1 METKEA
7 FGKENMGTKKKN
19 LTFLRQRL
27 YMLERRKTDTLMES
41 NMVVDHSNSGP
52 LRRSQSDRTEY
63 NQKLQG
69 SLQWTRQI
77 RLVGTHLIPSPSVEI
92 QANPLPQAVN
102 LSGPFHSPLSE
113 SLHITWRLSKD
124 SGAARTGHCPS
135 KKMMPQ
141 TGASAPGPPAQDEQQ
156 QIRRMMAK
164 RSNIIK
170 ELIQTEKDYLTDLEL
185 CIREVV
191 QPLKTKQIERFDAD
205 GLFSNIQSVH
215 QISVK
220 LLSLLEEATKDVEP
234 DMQVI
239 GGIFLQI
246 KSPLEDIYKIYCY
259 HHDEAHTILE
269 SYEKDEELKQHMR
282 HCIQSLKGKPNLL
295 DMGSLLIKPVQ
306 RVMKYPLLL
315 SELRNSTPPTH
326 PDYKE
331 LEDALA
337 AMKDINVNIN
347 ELKRRK
353 DLVLKYKK
361 NDEDESLKDKFSK
374 LNIHSISKK
383 SKRVTNHLKI
393 LTRGESQVKDR
404 TFNREEKLF
413 RHLEKTVKNCVKNV
427 TFCLQHIQ
435 DAMPLAAQ
443 IVTELHVI
451 SYDKDTKDSDYSATL
466 SKPPNP
472 CEDFVAHLH
481 RLVLTPLLALQSLF
495 PGPQKLIQKRYDK
508 LLDYNGYIQCSAGDD
523 SDLAR
528 KDYEALNAQLVEE
541 LQVFNQATRQVLLN
555 CLYCFVTLLRDLMF
569 MALKPYSTIMPLLLL
584 PSSINKV
591 QNRVIEEV
599 HSLNFVKDNSTTF
612 IERKLSFE
620 KKKPGPTLIATS
632 IRTDPHI
639 VLLLKCI
646 MISWFC
652 SFHSASVHSDMP
664 CQTENHRSQLLAS
677 YSLETLY
684 QAKRKCNATQEHD
697 IDLLEGDLVAAVE
710 QKDPL
715 GSTNRWLVDSGIAK
729 GFVYASFLKPYN
741 AAKVQQEDREHWF
754 YKEDFDNIS
763 LFVSSWPVSH
773 SITQTWEES
782 TSGNSSSLNGICGKP
797 EVDGVDTDSVQDGDE
812 QIFYAV
818 HAFQARSEHELS
830 LQEYQRVHILRFCD
844 LSGNKKWWLAEAQGQ
859 KGYVPANYLGKMT
872 YA

>member
-63 NQKLQG
+63 NQKLQ
-69 SLQWTRQI
+69 
-77 RLVGTHLIPSPSVEI
+77 E
-92 QANPLPQAVN
+92 
-102 LSGPFHSPLSE
+102 
-113 SLHITWRLSKD
+113 
-124 SGAARTGHCPS
+124 
-135 KKMMPQ
+135 KMMPQ

-282 HCIQSLKGKPNLL
+282 HCIQSLKKLYLEEGKPNLL

-620 KKKPGPTLIATS
+620 KKKPGPTL
-632 IRTDPHI
+632 
-639 VLLLKCI
+639 
-646 MISWFC
+646 
-652 SFHSASVHSDMP
+652 SDMP

>member
-7 FGKENMGTKKKN
+7 SGKENMGTKKKN

-27 YMLERRKTDTLMES
+27 YMLERRKTDTVVES
-41 NMVVDHSNSGP
+41 PGTVDHSNSGP

-63 NQKLQG
+63 NQKLQEKM
-69 SLQWTRQI
+69 T
-77 RLVGTHLIPSPSVEI
+77 
-92 QANPLPQAVN
+92 PQA
-102 LSGPFHSPLSE
+102 
-113 SLHITWRLSKD
+113 
-124 SGAARTGHCPS
+124 
-135 KKMMPQ
+135 
-141 TGASAPGPPAQDEQQ
+141 GASAPGPTAHDEQQ

-170 ELIQTEKDYLTDLEL
+170 ELIQTEKDYLNDLEM

-191 QPLKTKQIERFDAD
+191 QPLKNKQIDRFDAD

-215 QISVK
+215 QISAK
-220 LLSLLEEATKDVEP
+220 LLALLEEATMDVEP
-234 DMQVI
+234 AMQGI
-239 GGIFLQI
+239 GGVFLQI

-259 HHDEAHTILE
+259 HHDEAHTMLE

-282 HCIQSLKGKPNLL
+282 HCIQSLKKIYLEEGKPNLL

-315 SELRNSTPPTH
+315 CELRNSTPPSH
-326 PDYKE
+326 PDYKA
-331 LEDALA
+331 LGDALA
-337 AMKDINVNIN
+337 AVKDINVNIN

-361 NDEDESLKDKFSK
+361 NDEDESFKDKFSK

-393 LTRGESQVKDR
+393 LTRGDSQVKDS

-413 RHLEKTVKNCVKNV
+413 RHLEKTVRNCVKNIS
-427 TFCLQHIQ
+427 FCLQHIQ

-443 IVTELHVI
+443 TVTELHDI
-451 SYDKDTKDSDYSATL
+451 SYDKDAKGTDYSATL
-466 SKPPNP
+466 SKAPSC

-481 RLVLTPLLALQSLF
+481 RQVMTPLSSLQSLF

-508 LLDYNGYIQCSAGDD
+508 LLDYNGYLQRSAGDD

-541 LQVFNQATRQVLLN
+541 LQVFNQTGRQILFN
-555 CLYCFVTLLRDLMF
+555 CLYCFITLLRDLML
-569 MALKPYSTIMPLLLL
+569 MALKPYSTVMPLSLL
-584 PSSINKV
+584 PSSISEV
-591 QNRVIEEV
+591 QNRVIEDV
-599 HSLNFVKDNSTTF
+599 HSLNFVKDNSATY

-620 KKKPGPTLIATS
+620 KKKPVPTLS
-632 IRTDPHI
+632 EMPRQTD
-639 VLLLKCI
+639 
-646 MISWFC
+646 
-652 SFHSASVHSDMP
+652 
-664 CQTENHRSQLLAS
+664 NHRSQLLAAS
-677 YSLETLY
+677 SPEALY
-684 QAKRKCNATQEHD
+684 QAKRRCNATQEHD
-697 IDLLEGDLVAAVE
+697 IDLLEGDLVTVME

-715 GSTNRWLVDSGIAK
+715 GSTSRWLVDTGIAK
-729 GFVYASFLKPYN
+729 GYVYSSFLKPYN
-741 AAKVQQEDREHWF
+741 PAKMQQAEGEHRF
-754 YKEDFDNIS
+754 CEEDFDNIS
-763 LFVSSWPVSH
+763 LFVSSWPASH
-773 SITQTWEES
+773 TITQTGEED
-782 TSGNSSSLNGICGKP
+782 TSDNSSTLNGIGGKP
-797 EVDGVDTDSVQDGDE
+797 EADRADTDSLQDMDE

-844 LSGNKKWWLAEAQGQ
+844 LSGNKEWWLAEAQGQ